1 MFSVGGRCLGNTLN
15 LLLYLTNYGVYAF
28 IMCSVSLELK
38 SEWIDYCCWT
48 GSREPFEPIDMD
60 WFASV
65 DISSTKHHIKR
76 QQERDQAKAL
86 NRIRSLKGL
95 HPLFGTPLMARCLTN
110 KNRVII
116 AAHDVCIIAANT
128 SKQTVKVITTLPMKP
143 RGPLSTFN
151 EFVKF
156 HCPQAMPRLRR
167 PGLNKGVKQS
177 RKLFLK
183 TKDDDVE
190 LCSKVWPVVPSKL
203 QIVTPNRSPKQ
214 LPKSKRKRNQRRQPL
229 TYLSVI
235 T

>member
-1 MFSVGGRCLGNTLN
+1 
-15 LLLYLTNYGVYAF
+15 
-28 IMCSVSLELK
+28 MCSVSLELK
-38 SEWIDYCCWT
+38 SEWIDYCCRT
-48 GSREPFEPIDMD
+48 GSRESFEPIDMV

-65 DISSTKHHIKR
+65 DIFSTKHHIER
-76 QQERDQAKAL
+76 QQKRDQAKAL

-95 HPLFGTPLMARCLTN
+95 HPLFGPPLIARCLTN
-110 KNRVII
+110 KNKVVI
-116 AAHDVCIIAANT
+116 AAHDVCIIAKT

-143 RGPLSTFN
+143 RGPLCTFN

-190 LCSKVWPVVPSKL
+190 LCSTLWLAAPSKL
-203 QIVTPNRSPKQ
+203 QIVTPNQPPRQ

-229 TYLSVI
+229 TYLSVL